1 MTQDGAMVSVALAR
15 KLRDAGLEWVP
26 QKGDRFV
33 IADRGMDDDSFVL
46 SDMTIEVHRFRSG
59 PVIGFNGTT
68 EWALDSMDQSEALWL
83 PAEDQLRELLGT
95 SFRGLTRTQEGYR
108 VVTAPDTG
116 NGTPEASYDAST
128 AADAYGLAV
137 LAALETA
144 R

>member
-1 MTQDGAMVSVALAR
+1 MVSVALAR

-46 SDMTIEVHRFRSG
+46 SDMTIEIHRFRSG

-83 PAEDQLRELLGT
+83 PGEDQLRELLGT
-95 SFRGLTRTQEGYR
+95 SFRGLTRTDEGYR
-108 VVTAPDTG
+108 VVTASDGST
-116 NGTPEASYDAST
+116 ESAYDASS

-137 LAALETA
+137 LATLETA

>member
-1 MTQDGAMVSVALAR
+1 MVSLASVASVVLAR

-33 IADRGMDDDSFVL
+33 IADRGMDDELFVL
-46 SDMTIEVHRFRSG
+46 SDMTIEVHRFRTG

-83 PAEDQLRELLGT
+83 PEESQLRDLLGQ
-95 SFRGLTRTQEGYR
+95 SFRTLTRTDDGYR
-108 VVTAPDTG
+108 VVTTT
-116 NGTPEASYDAST
+116 NGRDATYDAST

-137 LAALETA
+137 LAALETTTP
-144 R
+144 